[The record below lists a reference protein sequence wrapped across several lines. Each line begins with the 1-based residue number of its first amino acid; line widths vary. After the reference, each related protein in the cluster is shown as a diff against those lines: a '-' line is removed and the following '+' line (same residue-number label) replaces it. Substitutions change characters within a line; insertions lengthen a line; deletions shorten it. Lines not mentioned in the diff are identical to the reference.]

1 MKEGYI
7 QYDSFYVAGY
17 RYYDGHT
24 VLHKLK
30 SGEELELVRDQYN
43 PYDHRAV
50 EVKTSYHTKLGFIP
64 MDQNQMTAFFMDHGL
79 PVMATVRE
87 IQHNEETYRPIRV
100 DIFVK
105 LNNDVKIK

>member
-17 RYYDGHT
+17 RFYDGHT
-24 VLHKLK
+24 ILHKLK
-30 SGEELELVRDQYN
+30 CGEELELVRDQFN

-50 EVKTSYHTKLGFIP
+50 EVKTNYNTKLGFIP
-64 MDQNQMTAFFMDHGL
+64 MDQNQMTAFFIDQGM
-79 PVMATVRE
+79 PVLAQVRE
-87 IQHNEETYRPIRV
+87 VQLDEDEFRPIRV

-105 LNNDVKIK
+105 LPASSKA